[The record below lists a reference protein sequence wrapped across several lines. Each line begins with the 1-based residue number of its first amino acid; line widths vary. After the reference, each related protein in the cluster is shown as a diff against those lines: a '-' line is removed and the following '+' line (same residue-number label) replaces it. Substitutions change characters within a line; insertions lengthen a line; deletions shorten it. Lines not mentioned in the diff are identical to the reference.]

1 LEITESWFQRYER
14 WRQRL
19 RLGSS
24 LRWPGVRMGLR
35 GTADFRSRVG
45 ASPDTEDALHRPP
58 GQHGAGGR
66 GRRRQ
71 AVAID
76 ALMAFV
82 GIYDGVGDA
91 EESTS

>member
-1 LEITESWFQRYER
+1 MSMGADFQRYER

-24 LRWPGVRMGLR
+24 LRWPGVRMGCAASPTSNWL
-35 GTADFRSRVG
+35 RVG

-58 GQHGAGGR
+58 GQHGGGRR

-76 ALMAFV
+76 TLMAFSCR
-82 GIYDGVGDA
+82 
-91 EESTS
+91 ETTSA